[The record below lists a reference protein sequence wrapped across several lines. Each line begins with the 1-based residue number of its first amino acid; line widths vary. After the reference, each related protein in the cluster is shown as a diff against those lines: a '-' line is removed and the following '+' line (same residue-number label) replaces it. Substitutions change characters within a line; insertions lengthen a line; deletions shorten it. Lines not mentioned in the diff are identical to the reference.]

1 MLYTLG
7 WIVLGVTCG
16 AILLLIGAGY
26 VMIRLETRR
35 LLSEVD
41 SRGKKGMP

>member
-26 VMIRLETRR
+26 LILRIE
-35 LLSEVD
+35 
-41 SRGKKGMP
+41 SRGKDGLP